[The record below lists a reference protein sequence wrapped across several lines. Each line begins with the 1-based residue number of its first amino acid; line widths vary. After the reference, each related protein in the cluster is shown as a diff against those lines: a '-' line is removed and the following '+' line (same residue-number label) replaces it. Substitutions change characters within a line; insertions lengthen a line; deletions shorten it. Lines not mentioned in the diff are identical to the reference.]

1 MSNEYMVQVNNVMLG
16 VCQPQ
21 EFSHL
26 NKKKNQKIKNFNE
39 DASKT

>member
-1 MSNEYMVQVNNVMLG
+1 MSIWERNNENMVMVQVNNVMLG

-26 NKKKNQKIKNFNE
+26 YKKEK
-39 DASKT
+39 